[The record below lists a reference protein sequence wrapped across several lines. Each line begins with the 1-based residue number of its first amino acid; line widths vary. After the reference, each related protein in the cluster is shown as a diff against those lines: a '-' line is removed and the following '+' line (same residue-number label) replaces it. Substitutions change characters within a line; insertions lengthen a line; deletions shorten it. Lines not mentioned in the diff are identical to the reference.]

1 VLCGTEDTV
10 CPVDGHIDMWR
21 ALADADLAV
30 LADCGHL
37 PTIERPRAVLHHLQ
51 DLLERRT

>member
-1 VLCGTEDTV
+1 
-10 CPVDGHIDMWR
+10 MWR